1 MAFPIAPDYG
11 QQFLFPPA
19 LEDWVGLDHPA
30 RFLRE
35 FVDQL
40 DLAALGFAVPMAVA
54 GRPPYH
60 PSLLLKIWLYG
71 YYHRIRST
79 RKLEVAGRE
88 QLSLLWLTGL
98 IQPDPNSLWRFWRDN
113 QKALREIFKQTVQV
127 AVRTGAVG
135 LALQALDGTKIQ
147 AAASTPQGWS
157 KEYMEKLLAQ
167 LEAALNDLELKV
179 VEENADV
186 EAPGYRL
193 PAGLAA
199 RQALREQIKTGL
211 AQLAAAG
218 RKSYH
223 PVEPEARRM
232 KVGDTNRYAYNA
244 QAVADAKAGI
254 IVACEATRQENDH
267 GQLVP
272 MIQQARDNLGVTTPA
287 TVTLADTGYGA
298 GADLAAAVHHGM
310 PVLVPPA
317 EGTPAKD
324 NPYATQHFHYDAA
337 RQSVTCPQ
345 QRPLAY
351 EGHTTKDG
359 VRVERFRCHHR
370 DCPVRAQCTRDPKGR
385 QLEVRPHTAVVQAM
399 RQALAEPLTRAQWR
413 ARRTIIEPRFGQ
425 LKQHDGFRRWTVWG
439 LGGVKT
445 QWALLCATLNLR
457 VLHSRWRAPAAK
469 SDPPAG
475 AGSTA
480 GKRNKV
486 GGPIMEVRRSILE
499 GGIESKDRSKWSA
512 TTLSLESRRLNPLK
526 KPFETNSLTS
536 PLRCSKSPALPD
548 SPMPTAA
555 ASGRWCADSKCRGAR
570 TCFTSICGKRTFSKR
585 PRFMPF
591 AASAIS
597 TFTSM
602 AFGILMNSTT
612 SRTIQGKRRT

>member
-1 MAFPIAPDYG
+1 MAQPIAPDYG

-19 LEDWVGLDHPA
+19 LEDWVAADHPA

-40 DLAALGFAVPMAVA
+40 DLAALGFALPVAVE

-79 RKLEVAGRE
+79 RKLEVACRE
-88 QLSLLWLTGL
+88 ALSLLWLTGL
-98 IQPDPNSLWRFWRDN
+98 IQPDHNSLWRFWRDN
-113 QKALREIFKQTVQV
+113 KKALRAIFKQTVQV

-167 LEAALNDLELKV
+167 LDVALDDLELKV

-186 EAPGYRL
+186 AAPGYRL
-193 PAGLAA
+193 PAGLAE

-211 AQLAAAG
+211 AQLAEDG

-232 KVGDTNRYAYNA
+232 KIGDTNRYAYNV
-244 QAVADAKAGI
+244 QAVADEKAGV
-254 IVACEATRQENDH
+254 IVACDATRQENDQ

-272 MIQQARDNLGVTTPA
+272 MIQQACENLGVA
-287 TVTLADTGYGA
+287 AADTVTLADTGYGA
-298 GADLAAAVHHGM
+298 GADLQAAAQNQM
-310 PVLVPPA
+310 TVLVPPA

-324 NPYATQHFHYDAA
+324 NPYATQHFHYDPA

-345 QRPLAY
+345 NRTLDH
-351 EGHTTKDG
+351 EGHTAKDG
-359 VRVERFRCHHR
+359 VRVERFRCHQR

-385 QLEVRPHTAVVQAM
+385 QIEVRPHTVVVQAM
-399 RQALAEPLTRAQWR
+399 RQQLQDPAIRAQWR
-413 ARRTIIEPRFGQ
+413 QRSTIIEPRFGQ

-439 LGGVKT
+439 LDGVKT
-445 QWALLCATLNLR
+445 QWSLLCATLNLR
-457 VLHSRWRAPAAK
+457 VLYARWRTGRRPEAANPIAPAEPMAK
-469 SDPPAG
+469 
-475 AGSTA
+475 
-480 GKRNKV
+480 
-486 GGPIMEVRRSILE
+486 
-499 GGIESKDRSKWSA
+499 RSKWA
-512 TTLSLESRRLNPLK
+512 VRLRERVARGWANVLD
-526 KPFETNSLTS
+526 
-536 PLRCSKSPALPD
+536 LRVVQRCQRPICLPGSFAQAL
-548 SPMPTAA
+548 
-555 ASGRWCADSKCRGAR
+555 
-570 TCFTSICGKRTFSKR
+570 
-585 PRFMPF
+585 
-591 AASAIS
+591 
-597 TFTSM
+597 
-602 AFGILMNSTT
+602 
-612 SRTIQGKRRT
+612 